1 MSDASASPPPS
12 ADALIAALKQSGLL
26 DARREAAFRAVPRAA
41 FLPDLPPETV
51 YLDQAVPIK
60 TDEDGTVLSSS
71 SQPSMMAIM
80 LRQLQ
85 LRPGMNVLEIG
96 TGTGYNAALMQ
107 HIVGDSG
114 KVTSIE
120 IDADVAEQ
128 ARENLQRASM
138 GEVMVVHGDGA
149 TGYAPRASYDRIIAT
164 AGIWDVPQAWVR
176 QLKPR
181 GLLVAPLWVDGFE
194 VSATLIL
201 QGDGSLFSEDNR
213 LCGFLRLRGH
223 AAGPEHSIRIGTSAL
238 YLFATDNIDS
248 TAVHL
253 LLSDDAEA
261 TFINTPLSA
270 LDYWQGFLPYLVLNV
285 PEGFALVRYYV
296 TNDASAA
303 YGITVGSGFA
313 LIGGGSA
320 CFVTV
325 GDGSKAFSFGGA
337 DALMAIEDTLEA
349 WQQAGKPQ
357 QDRLRLRLVPK
368 TDEQFRVKRGSVY
381 SRRDH
386 YLLAWLE
393 IGGRNG

>member
-1 MSDASASPPPS
+1 MSDANASPPAS
-12 ADALIAALKQSGLL
+12 ADTLIAVLKQNGLL
-26 DARREAAFRAVPRAA
+26 DARREAAFRAVPRAV

-80 LRQLQ
+80 LRQLRLQ
-85 LRPGMNVLEIG
+85 PGMNVLEIG
-96 TGTGYNAALMQ
+96 AGSGYNAALMQ
-107 HIVGDSG
+107 HLVGDNG

-120 IDADVAEQ
+120 IDAQIAEA
-128 ARENLQRASM
+128 ARQNLQRASM
-138 GEVMVVHGDGA
+138 GEVLVVDGDGS

-194 VSATLIL
+194 VSAALML

-223 AAGPEHSIRIGTSAL
+223 AAGPEHSVRIGTSAL
-238 YLFATDNIDS
+238 YLYATDALDS

-253 LLSDDAEA
+253 LLSDDAET
-261 TFINTPLSA
+261 TFINTRLSV

-285 PEGFALVRYYV
+285 PEGFALARYYV
-296 TNDASAA
+296 TDDASA
-303 YGITVGSGFA
+303 YGIAIGSGFA
-313 LIGGGSA
+313 LIGHGSA

-325 GDGSKAFSFGGA
+325 GEGSKASSFGGA
-337 DALMAIEDTLEA
+337 DALMAIEDALES
-349 WQQAGKPQ
+349 WKQAGKPQ

-368 TDEQFRVKRGSVY
+368 TDGQFSVERGSVY

-386 YLLAWLE
+386 LLLAWLE
-393 IGGRNG
+393 IGGKND